1 MKKLKSLIWS
11 NICDKVNTTSIA
23 SQNIDSQIWW
33 ILQIEINNQV
43 KLRTMVQTRVRVSNA
58 IYHQL
63 RDQLGHSKD
72 VLD

>member
-1 MKKLKSLIWS
+1 MRRAEKQLKQVRTQFTKCCDMDLIR
-11 NICDKVNTTSIA
+11 
-23 SQNIDSQIWW
+23 
-33 ILQIEINNQV
+33 NQV